1 MAGHFVTLLQG
12 LMERP
17 EAALGTLPLLT
28 AGERRQI
35 EEEWNRTE
43 EVVEGLCVQQLFEAQ
58 AERRGG
64 AVVLVWGGE
73 RLTYGGWNERAN
85 QLAHYLRAN
94 DVGVETRVGLGCTR
108 SVELVIGML
117 GILKAGG
124 VCVPVDG
131 WYREEGLQGVVQD
144 R

>member
-43 EVVEGLCVQQLFEAQ
+43 GVGEGLCVQQLFEAQ

-64 AVVLVWGGE
+64 AGALACGGE
-73 RLTYGGWNERAN
+73 RRTYGGLNERAN
-85 QLAHYLRAN
+85 QSARYPRAN
-94 DVGVETRVGLGCTR
+94 EAGAATRV
-108 SVELVIGML
+108 
-117 GILKAGG
+117 
-124 VCVPVDG
+124 
-131 WYREEGLQGVVQD
+131 
-144 R
+144 